1 MTAHLET
8 LRIGPSTSGRMAA
21 KRAIDILASAIGLA
35 LLIPLFAVI
44 AAAILFDDGAPVFY
58 RQTRIGRSGR
68 RFRINKFRSMS
79 RRQDLGSNLTIAGDP
94 RVTRVGAIL
103 RQTKVDELPQ
113 LFNVLIGDMSLV
125 GPRPETPDLIVHYT
139 PSQQAVMVSVRPGMT
154 DYASLLLRDES
165 VILTRAPDPVLF
177 YRERL
182 MPLKN
187 EMCAKYIGEVGPAT
201 DLRIIL
207 ATLWSI
213 IVPSARNPLI
223 DKAVSDR
230 FESVRAMGIDCAP

>member
-1 MTAHLET
+1 MPMTAHLET
-8 LRIGPSTSGRMAA
+8 FRIGPSTCGRMAA
-21 KRAIDILASAIGLA
+21 KRATDILASAIGLT

-58 RQTRIGRSGR
+58 RQARIGRSGR

-94 RVTRVGAIL
+94 RVTRVGAFL

-113 LFNVLIGDMSLV
+113 LFNVLMGDMSLV

-139 PSQQAVMVSVRPGMT
+139 PSQHAAMVSVRPGMT

-165 VILTRAPDPVLF
+165 VILARAPDPALF

-182 MPLKN
+182 MPLK
-187 EMCAKYIGEVGPAT
+187 YIGEVGLAT
-201 DLRIIL
+201 DFRIIL

-223 DKAVSDR
+223 AKAVSDR
-230 FESVRAMGIDCAP
+230 FESVRAMEIDSAP